1 MDMEVENERARET
14 IRQLSKLVDLRGLST
29 HIAMRTYGGRERGAE
44 PWENTREYMQ
54 EQDNLANTDQVVA
67 LFESAGCE
75 NEIEAVL
82 WLDKYDEFV
91 P

>member
-1 MDMEVENERARET
+1 MELENERVRHT
-14 IRQLSKLVDLRGLST
+14 IMQLSKLVDLGGLAT
-29 HIAMRTYGGRERGAE
+29 HIAMRTYGGREPGVE

-54 EQDNLANTDQVVA
+54 EQADSANADQVIA

-82 WLDKYDEFV
+82 WLNKHDDLV
-91 P
+91 SQ